1 MDTIRDSITGRN
13 CCSQCCLATFSQLEV
28 DNIHSVFSL
37 KTQVEQ
43 RQFILDQLILS
54 SSVDSSFAQ
63 VIHLKLNGKQVC
75 KQAFVK
81 ILGTSYARVKDIYIS
96 WKAGV
101 KKFPPRKRKAR
112 TLSTKHTTMVA
123 WLEAYAHRLGEKMPH
138 LDQIHLPH
146 FLTKKAVHSI
156 MRSEA
161 HVQETTTHTVHT
173 SFHIYTYACTYTP
186 LHTHTATHTHT
197 HTCLYPHILTHT
209 PIATQIHTH
218 T

>member
-28 DNIHSVFSL
+28 ENIYSVFSL

-54 SSVDSSFAQ
+54 SSVDSTFAQ

-81 ILGTSYARVKDIYIS
+81 ILGTSYARVKDIYKS

-123 WLEAYAHRLGEKMPH
+123 WLDAYAHRLGEKIPH

-186 LHTHTATHTHT
+186 LHTHTATPHT

-218 T
+218 I